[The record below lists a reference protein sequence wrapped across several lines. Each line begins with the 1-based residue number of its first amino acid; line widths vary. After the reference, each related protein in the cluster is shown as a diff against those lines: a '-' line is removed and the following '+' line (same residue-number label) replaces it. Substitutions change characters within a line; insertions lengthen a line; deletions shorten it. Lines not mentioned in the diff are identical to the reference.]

1 MSYNTKL
8 VKFWMIW
15 GYPSRHKSPI
25 TTQPSHAASAARLV
39 VRLLGVGSCAD
50 LKWCHRCLKMRD
62 FTPEFIV
69 LGFHKNQMDY
79 HRYFDRNIR
88 NHWMANIKTN
98 HWILGCP
105 IRQSNKYHGA
115 ENGDMTGV
123 LMGM

>member
-1 MSYNTKL
+1 
-8 VKFWMIW
+8 
-15 GYPSRHKSPI
+15 
-25 TTQPSHAASAARLV
+25 
-39 VRLLGVGSCAD
+39 
-50 LKWCHRCLKMRD
+50 MRD